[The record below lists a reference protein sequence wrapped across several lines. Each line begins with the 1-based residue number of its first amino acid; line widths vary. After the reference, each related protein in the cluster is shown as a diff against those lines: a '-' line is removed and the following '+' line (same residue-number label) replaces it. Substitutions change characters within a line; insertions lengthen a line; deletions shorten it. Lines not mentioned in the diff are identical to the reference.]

1 MVTNERSF
9 SFRTRS
15 PLRYIL
21 SEAYQKRPMAH
32 SVLDLIGNTPIIKI
46 TRFDTGPCEL
56 YVKLESQNPTGSI
69 KDRIALAMIE
79 EAERQGLLK
88 PGGTIIEGTSGNT
101 GLGLALV
108 AALKGYRL
116 VLVIPDK
123 MSQEK
128 IRTVRALGAE
138 VVITRSDVGK
148 GHPAYYQDMAERLA
162 QEIPN
167 SFYTN
172 QFGNDAN
179 PAAHEA
185 TTGPEIWKQMD
196 HKVDAIIA
204 GVGSGGTMTGLARY
218 FAKVSPLTEMVLAD
232 PIGSILDH
240 YIKTGVVLKESGSWL
255 VEGLGEDFIPPVSDL
270 SYVKKSYSVSDA
282 ESFDV
287 ARDLF
292 RKEGILAGTS
302 AGLLVATALRYCKEQ
317 TTPKRV
323 LTFICDTGARY
334 LTKMFDDT
342 WMRDQGLLTG
352 EHYGDLRDYITQK
365 VPITVEPTD
374 TLLIAYT
381 RMRAHGVSQLP
392 VLDGDR
398 IIGLLDEWDL
408 LRAVTPNRDQFSRQV
423 QDFMTTNLET
433 LPPSADASEL
443 LALFER
449 ERVPIIVDNGR
460 FLGLITKID
469 YLNYLRRKNH
479 G

>member
-1 MVTNERSF
+1 
-9 SFRTRS
+9 
-15 PLRYIL
+15 
-21 SEAYQKRPMAH
+21 MAH
-32 SVLDLIGNTPIIKI
+32 SVLDLIGNTPLIKI

-56 YVKLESQNPTGSI
+56 YVKLEGQNPTGSI

-79 EAERQGLLK
+79 DAERKGLLK
-88 PGGTIIEGTSGNT
+88 PGGTIVEGTSGNT

-108 AALKGYRL
+108 AALKGYKL
-116 VLVIPDK
+116 ILVIPDK

-148 GHPAYYQDMAERLA
+148 GHPAYYQDMAEKIAR
-162 QEIPN
+162 ETPG
-167 SFYTN
+167 SFYTD
-172 QFGNDAN
+172 QFGNPAN

-185 TTGPEIWKQMD
+185 TTGPEIWEQMN
-196 HKVDAIIA
+196 HKVDAVIA
-204 GVGSGGTMTGLARY
+204 GVGSGGTITGLSRY
-218 FAKVSPLTEMVLAD
+218 FAKVSPSTEMVLAD
-232 PIGSILDH
+232 PVGSILDH
-240 YIKTGVVLKESGSWL
+240 YIKTGEVLKESGSWL
-255 VEGLGEDFIPPVSDL
+255 VEGMGEDFIPPVSDL
-270 SYVKKSYSVSDA
+270 SRVKKSYSISDA
-282 ESFDV
+282 ESFDT

-292 RKEGILAGTS
+292 QKEGILAGPS
-302 AGLLVATALRYCKEQ
+302 SGLLVATALRYCREQ
-317 TTPKRV
+317 TSPKRV
-323 LTFICDTGARY
+323 FTFICDTGARY
-334 LTKMFDDT
+334 ISKIFDDT
-342 WMRDQGLLTG
+342 WMRDQGLIAG

-392 VLDGDR
+392 VLDGER
-398 IIGLLDEWDL
+398 IIGLLDEWDIL
-408 LRAVTPNRDQFSRQV
+408 QAVTPNRDQFARLV

-433 LPPSADASEL
+433 LPPSGHPSEL
-443 LALFER
+443 LSLFER

-469 YLNYLRRKNH
+469 YLNYLRRQNH

>member
-1 MVTNERSF
+1 
-9 SFRTRS
+9 
-15 PLRYIL
+15 
-21 SEAYQKRPMAH
+21 MAH

-56 YVKLESQNPTGSI
+56 YVKLEGQNPTGSI

-79 EAERQGLLK
+79 DAERKGLLK
-88 PGGTIIEGTSGNT
+88 PGGTIVEGTSGNT

-108 AALKGYRL
+108 AALKGYKL
-116 VLVIPDK
+116 ILVIPDK

-148 GHPAYYQDMAERLA
+148 GHPAYYQDMAEQIAR
-162 QEIPN
+162 ETPG
-167 SFYTN
+167 SFYTD
-172 QFGNDAN
+172 QFGNPAN

-185 TTGPEIWKQMD
+185 TTGPEIWEQMN
-196 HKVDAIIA
+196 HKVDAVIA
-204 GVGSGGTMTGLARY
+204 GVGSGGTITGLSRF
-218 FAKVSPLTEMVLAD
+218 FAKVSPSTEMVLAD
-232 PIGSILDH
+232 PVGSILDH
-240 YIKTGVVLKESGSWL
+240 YIKTGEVLKESGSWL

-270 SYVKKSYSVSDA
+270 SRVKKSYSLTDA
-282 ESFDV
+282 ESFDT

-292 RKEGILAGTS
+292 QKEGILAGPS
-302 AGLLVATALRYCKEQ
+302 AGLLVATALRYCREQ

-334 LTKMFDDT
+334 ISKIFDDT
-342 WMRDQGLLTG
+342 WMRDQGLIAG
-352 EHYGDLRDYITQK
+352 EHYGDLRDYITHK

-392 VLDGDR
+392 VLDGER
-398 IIGLLDEWDL
+398 IIGLLDEWDIL
-408 LRAVTPNRDQFSRQV
+408 QAVTPNRDQFARLV

-433 LPPSADASEL
+433 LPPSAHPSEL
-443 LALFER
+443 LSLFER
-449 ERVPIIVDNGR
+449 ERIPIIVDNGR

-469 YLNYLRRKNH
+469 YLNYLRRQNH

>member
-1 MVTNERSF
+1 
-9 SFRTRS
+9 
-15 PLRYIL
+15 
-21 SEAYQKRPMAH
+21 MAH
-32 SVLDLIGNTPIIKI
+32 TVLDLIGNTPIIKI

-79 EAERQGLLK
+79 EAELKGLLK

-218 FAKVSPLTEMVLAD
+218 FAKVSPSTEMVLAD

-270 SYVKKSYSVSDA
+270 SYVKKSYSISDA

-302 AGLLVATALRYCKEQ
+302 AGLLVATALRYCREQ

-392 VLDGDR
+392 VLEGDR

-408 LRAVTPNRDQFSRQV
+408 LQAVTPNRDQFSRQV

-433 LPPSADASEL
+433 LPPSADPSEL

-469 YLNYLRRKNH
+469 YLNHLRRKNH

>member
-1 MVTNERSF
+1 MVTNKRSF

-15 PLRYIL
+15 PLRYML
-21 SEAYQKRPMAH
+21 SQAYQKRPMAH

-79 EAERQGLLK
+79 EAERKGLLK

-270 SYVKKSYSVSDA
+270 SYVKKSYSISDA

-302 AGLLVATALRYCKEQ
+302 AGLLVATALRYCREQ

-433 LPPSADASEL
+433 LPPSADPSEL

>member
-1 MVTNERSF
+1 
-9 SFRTRS
+9 
-15 PLRYIL
+15 
-21 SEAYQKRPMAH
+21 MAH
-32 SVLDLIGNTPIIKI
+32 SVLDLIGNTPIVKI

-56 YVKLESQNPTGSI
+56 YVKLENQNPTGSI

-79 EAERQGLLK
+79 EAERKGLLK
-88 PGGTIIEGTSGNT
+88 PGGTIIEATAGNT

-108 AALKGYRL
+108 AALKGYKL
-116 VLVIPDK
+116 ILVIPDK

-128 IRTVRALGAE
+128 VRTVRALGAE
-138 VVITRSDVGK
+138 VIITRSDVGK
-148 GHPAYYQDMAERLA
+148 GHPAYYQDIAERIA
-162 QEIPN
+162 NETPG

-172 QFGNDAN
+172 QFGNPSN

-185 TTGPEIWKQMD
+185 STGPEIWEQMN
-196 HKVDAIIA
+196 HNVDAIIA
-204 GVGSGGTMTGLARY
+204 GVGSGGTMTGLSRY
-218 FAKVSPLTEMVLAD
+218 FAKVSPSTEMVLAD
-232 PIGSILDH
+232 PVGSILDH

-255 VEGLGEDFIPPVSDL
+255 VEGVGEDFIPSVTDL
-270 SYVKKSYSVSDA
+270 SRVKKSYAITDA

-302 AGLLVATALRYCKEQ
+302 AGLLVATALRYCREQ

-334 LTKMFDDT
+334 ISKIFDDT
-342 WMRDQGLLTG
+342 WMRDQGLLSG
-352 EHYGDLRDYITQK
+352 ALYGDLRDYITQK
-365 VPITVEPTD
+365 VPITVEPTE
-374 TLLIAYT
+374 TLTIAYS

-392 VLDGDR
+392 VLDGER
-398 IIGLLDEWDL
+398 IIGLLDEWDIL
-408 LRAVTPNRDQFSRQV
+408 QAVTPNRDQFSRQV

-433 LPPSADASEL
+433 LPPSADSSEL
-443 LALFER
+443 LSLFER
-449 ERVPIIVDNGR
+449 ERVPLIVDNGR

-469 YLNYLRRKNH
+469 YLNFLRRKNH